1 FEAHEMVSGGVEA
14 IVGAR
19 DDALYG
25 PMLLV
30 GSGGVLV
37 ELLDDVSL
45 AMLPVTEDDIAARI
59 EKLKLAKL
67 LAGYRGRPAA
77 DTDALVKAAAA
88 LGRFFLDHRG
98 KFADIE
104 INPLVAREAGRGVV
118 ALDIRVIWR

>member
-1 FEAHEMVSGGVEA
+1 
-14 IVGAR
+14 
-19 DDALYG
+19 
-25 PMLLV
+25 MLLV

-45 AMLPVTEDDIAARI
+45 DMLPVDEDAIAARV

-67 LAGYRGRPAA
+67 LSGYRGRPAA
-77 DTDALVKAAAA
+77 DAKALVTAAVG
-88 LGRFFLDHRG
+88 LGRFFLDHRA
-98 KFADIE
+98 KISDIE